1 MIILKFKDKTP
12 KRGKIICFTEKDASA
27 SFYFID
33 GTGWCWGKCLGSDEW
48 EYACHW
54 DELSKYGSY
63 SHWARLGKD
72 LNVVFDIPQ
81 EDV

>member
-12 KRGKIICFTEKDASA
+12 KRGKIICFSEKDASA

-33 GTGWCWGKCLGSDEW
+33 GTGWCWGKCPGSDEW
-48 EYACHW
+48 EYAC
-54 DELSKYGSY
+54 DVSKYGSY

-72 LNVVFDIPQ
+72 INVVFDIPQ